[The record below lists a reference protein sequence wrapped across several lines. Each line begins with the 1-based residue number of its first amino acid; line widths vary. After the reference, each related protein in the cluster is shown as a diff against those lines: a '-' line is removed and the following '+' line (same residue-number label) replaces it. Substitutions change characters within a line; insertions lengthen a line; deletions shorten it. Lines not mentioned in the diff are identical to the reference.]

1 MVGEPRFGP
10 LRPRLVLAI
19 CCMSL
24 FIVGMDN
31 TIVNVALPSIQRE
44 LHAGV
49 SELQWVVDAYLIV
62 LASMLIFSGSLGDR
76 VGRARIFT
84 TGLILF
90 GLASLCCGLSTSAP
104 MLIAFRAVQ
113 GIGGSMLN
121 PVALSVIRETFQEP
135 RERAQAIGVWG
146 AVIGISMGIGPV
158 LGGVLV
164 QLASW
169 QAVFFVN
176 LPFALAA
183 IVLTWA
189 FIPESRAATARR
201 ADPVGQALVLVGLGT
216 LTHGLIE
223 GPGSGWGSPLI
234 VGSLVVAAACIAVL
248 VPYELR
254 RREPLIEMRVFGN
267 PEFSAATS
275 IAVLTFFEVG
285 GFMFLLTLYLQ
296 DTRGLDALRAG
307 LFLLPDA
314 IVMMIVAP
322 LSGRVTGE
330 RGPRIPM
337 IVGGVALAA
346 ATLLL
351 TGLSTHTT
359 YLLPLLASALIG
371 LGSGA
376 VNAPITNT
384 AISGLPASQAGV
396 AAAMASTS
404 RQVGSVLGVAVAG
417 VLAAGDAHAMGTGA
431 GAWLTLTC
439 GGIAVIVIAVMLGP
453 AMRRATVKQHT
464 SMLES

>member
-1 MVGEPRFGP
+1 MIGEPRFGP